1 MASPGGTLMKL
12 CFIRY
17 HLLRKC
23 SQIHKKVFMKQA
35 FNRLFYKSSTA
46 FKDYMLKFESSILA
60 QDERWRRA

>member
-1 MASPGGTLMKL
+1 MAGPGGGLMKL

-23 SQIHKKVFMKQA
+23 SLIYKKVLMKASFQQT
-35 FNRLFYKSSTA
+35 FSPITDR
-46 FKDYMLKFESSILA
+46 FKDYLLKFESSILA